1 MLKEYRVEFTE
12 QENGYCY
19 TGGWDTE
26 IVEAETAEEAIELL
40 KTHFTENGGTPNDF
54 IYRVRNLE
62 TVTLYGLDEKT
73 TVYTEQKT
81 FTDQNTGYKIYIAE
95 DGRWIAEDD
104 AIGEWVQVKPC

>member
-40 KTHFTENGGTPNDF
+40 KAHFTENSGDPDDF
-54 IYRVRNLE
+54 IYRIRHLE
-62 TVTLYGLDEKT
+62 TVTLYGLNEKT
-73 TVYTEQKT
+73 TVYIEQKT
-81 FTDQNTGYKIYIAE
+81 FIDTDTGYEIYIAE
-95 DGRWIAEDD
+95 DGRRIAEDD